1 MRATKS
7 ILAVFFLLFIVSVS
21 QAQSS
26 DVDEVKAV
34 IEKLFNAM
42 RAADGETLSSC
53 FHDSAKMLT
62 AMVDENGN
70 TRLAES
76 SVSGFATSVSGAE
89 AGTLDE
95 RITGWDIKVD
105 GPMAMAWTNYEFYR
119 GDTFSHCGV
128 NNFTLFKD
136 NGDWKIIQI
145 IDTRNRKGCN

>member
-1 MRATKS
+1 MKILKS
-7 ILAVFFLLFIVSVS
+7 IILATLIILVTNVS

-26 DVDEVKAV
+26 DADQVKEL
-34 IEKLFNAM
+34 IEKLFDAM
-42 RAADGETLSSC
+42 RASDAESLSSC
-53 FHDSAKMLT
+53 FHESAKMLT
-62 AMVDENGN
+62 AMVDEQGN

-76 SVSGFATSVSGAE
+76 TVSGFADAISKAE
-89 AGTLDE
+89 EGTLDE

-136 NGDWKIIQI
+136 NGSWKIIQI
-145 IDTRNRKGCN
+145 IDTRNRTGCK

>member
-1 MRATKS
+1 MKTITSIFLILPFFFVVNAT
-7 ILAVFFLLFIVSVS
+7 

-26 DVDEVKAV
+26 DADEVKAV
-34 IEKLFNAM
+34 IERLFDAM
-42 RAADGETLSSC
+42 RASDAESLKQC
-53 FHDSAKMLT
+53 FHESAKMMT
-62 AMVDENGN
+62 ALVDEQGN

-76 SVSGFATSVSGAE
+76 SVIGFASAISGAE
-89 AGTLDE
+89 VGTLDE

-136 NGDWKIIQI
+136 KGSWKIIQI
-145 IDTRNRKGCN
+145 IDTRNREACN